1 MSFNYET
8 GGDVTTGS
16 TWLDQPGTYHLN
28 IVDVDESPTNKD
40 GRLIDNAAFRIAC
53 TVGDGTVRDQTD
65 KTIDIC
71 FFHPKSTDKNGG
83 AMAKKKLDRFFL
95 AVGLLTEK
103 QIRDKE
109 QVSIDLQEANGRQF
123 VAKLDKE
130 KEDAKFLSLS
140 FADIF
145 HVDDPAV
152 AAVPKYKGLLSLI
165 APSLRL
171 IGMPTAAQQQA
182 AAKPASNGKR
192 ETQAATPAP
201 EPAGVAAGSS
211 FDDL

>member
-1 MSFNYET
+1 
-8 GGDVTTGS
+8 
-16 TWLDQPGTYHLN
+16 
-28 IVDVDESPTNKD
+28 
-40 GRLIDNAAFRIAC
+40 
-53 TVGDGTVRDQTD
+53 
-65 KTIDIC
+65 
-71 FFHPKSTDKNGG
+71 
-83 AMAKKKLDRFFL
+83 MAKKKLDRFFL

-152 AAVPKYKGLLSLI
+152 AAVPKHKGLLSLI
-165 APSLRL
+165 APSLRQ
-171 IGMPTAAQQQA
+171 IGMPTQQA